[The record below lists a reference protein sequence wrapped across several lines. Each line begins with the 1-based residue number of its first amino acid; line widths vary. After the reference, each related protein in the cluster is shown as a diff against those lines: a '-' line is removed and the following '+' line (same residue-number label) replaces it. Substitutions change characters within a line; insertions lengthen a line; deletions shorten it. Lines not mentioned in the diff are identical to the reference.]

1 MTESDDTC
9 KEKSQSEKDTTIIRR
24 ARVRRKGLRRVPE
37 REVKV
42 VFTSFAAKPAETRS
56 MSVAQSETPLAIVP
70 RRWTRK
76 ARKRVPRRRAFIET
90 SEIEDQSRVREK
102 TPRRDV
108 IVSKAGTEV
117 THSENED
124 SQPSPENRI
133 IKTSSLRR
141 FASEKLPSSSVLRE
155 VLMAENEKLTAEEFL
170 AKLDIWLHLFK
181 RDIGG

>member
-1 MTESDDTC
+1 MDPGVASNSAPKPLESRSRRASQAQMTSH
-9 KEKSQSEKDTTIIRR
+9 TIQIRR
-24 ARVRRKGLRRVPE
+24 A
-37 REVKV
+37 
-42 VFTSFAAKPAETRS
+42 
-56 MSVAQSETPLAIVP
+56 
-70 RRWTRK
+70 RK
-76 ARKRVPRRRAFIET
+76 ARKRVPIRRAFIET
-90 SEIEDQSRVREK
+90 SEIEDQSRVREE
-102 TPRRDV
+102 TPKREV
-108 IVSKAGTEV
+108 IVSKAETEV
-117 THSENED
+117 TYNENEG

>member
-1 MTESDDTC
+1 MTESNRAR
-9 KEKSQSEKDTTIIRR
+9 KKKSQVEKEIVVVRKARVHKGDSGLANTMKPRVASKSAPEPLELRLREASQSKMTFHITRKRR
-24 ARVRRKGLRRVPE
+24 AR
-37 REVKV
+37 
-42 VFTSFAAKPAETRS
+42 
-56 MSVAQSETPLAIVP
+56 
-70 RRWTRK
+70 K
-76 ARKRVPRRRAFIET
+76 APKRVPIRRAFIET

-102 TPRRDV
+102 TPKRDI
-108 IVSKAGTEV
+108 IVSKAETEV
-117 THSENED
+117 TYNENEG